1 MLYII
6 VYVIAFLIFLGAPL
20 PFQILFMII
29 NIFIPDPIP
38 IVDEALM
45 AASIIKKLA
54 GVERIIDFSEEN
66 PKLFKFIILV
76 GVIVLGMVIKALLF
90 S

>member
-6 VYVIAFLIFLGAPL
+6 VYGIVFLIFLGAPL
-20 PFQILFMII
+20 PFQIVFMII

-38 IVDEALM
+38 VVDEALM

-54 GVERIIDFSEEN
+54 GAERIIEFSNEN
-66 PKLFKFIILV
+66 PKVFKII
-76 GVIVLGMVIKALLF
+76 IVGMVIVFGIFIKMLI

>member
-1 MLYII
+1 MLYF
-6 VYVIAFLIFLGAPL
+6 VVFVFAFLIFLGAPL

-38 IVDEALM
+38 IVDETLM

-54 GVERIIDFSEEN
+54 GVERIIEFSNEN
-66 PKLFKFIILV
+66 PKVFKII
-76 GVIVLGMVIKALLF
+76 IVGMVIVFGIFIKMLI